1 MAAVGRGYGRGPG
14 KLRFRALLGVV
25 GDAVDQIPDARRE
38 ASTRYS
44 LRDHYLSG
52 LAMFFVQDPSL
63 LEFQRRMQDEAQRN
77 NVSTVFGIQQIPSDS
92 QLRDVLDQHSWEPL
106 ASVFRECVRRAQRS
120 KVLEQFQY
128 LGNRYL
134 MTLDGS
140 EYFRSE
146 ALECPG
152 CLRRERKDGTVEHY
166 HQILQPALVRPGLPQ
181 VLPLAPEFIR
191 RQDGAN
197 KQDCETNAGKRLIRK
212 IRQQYR
218 QLSII
223 ILGDSLYSTGPF
235 VRELE
240 LLRYSY
246 LLTAKPES
254 HKSLFQ
260 DIEGLRRGGRLDTLE
275 TLEAK
280 GQKYR
285 YEWVNGVPLGADP
298 KSPLVNF
305 VQLTISNAEGE
316 QTYCC
321 AWVTDIKLGKA
332 NIVEVVRGARARW
345 KIENEG
351 FNTLKNQ
358 GYHLEHNF
366 GHGKQYLSETFFLL
380 NLLAFLMHQIFQL
393 VDGLYQKAR
402 AAFSARQEYWSTI
415 RGVFRVL
422 LFDSWDQVL
431 ERLTGP
437 PTAAFPK

>member
-1 MAAVGRGYGRGPG
+1 VAAVGRGYGRGPG
-14 KLRFRALLGVV
+14 QLRFRALVEVFG
-25 GDAVDQIPDARRE
+25 GAVDQIPDSRRE

-44 LRDHYLSG
+44 LRDYYLSG
-52 LAMFFVQDPSL
+52 LAMFFLQDSSL
-63 LEFQRRMQDEAQRN
+63 LEFQRRIQDQTQRN
-77 NVSTVFGIQQIPSDS
+77 NLSSVFGVQQIPSDS
-92 QLRDVLDQHSWEPL
+92 QMREVVDQHSWEPL
-106 ASVFRECVRRAQRS
+106 RGVFREYLRRAQRS
-120 KVLEQFQY
+120 KVLEQFQF
-128 LGNRYL
+128 LGERYL
-134 MTLDGS
+134 VTLDGS

-152 CLRRERKDGTVEHY
+152 CLRCERKDGRVEHY

-191 RQDGAN
+191 AQDGAN

-212 IRQQYR
+212 IRQEYR
-218 QLSII
+218 QLSIT

-254 HKSLFQ
+254 HQSLFE
-260 DIEGLRRGGRLDTLE
+260 DIEGLRGGGRLETLQ

-280 GQKYR
+280 GQGHR

-298 KSPLVNF
+298 KSPLINF
-305 VQLTISNAEGE
+305 VQMTISNAEGK

-321 AWVTDIKLGKA
+321 SWVTDIELGRA

-366 GHGKQYLSETFFLL
+366 GHGKQYLSESFFLL

-393 VDGLYQKAR
+393 VDGLYQIAR
-402 AAFSARQEYWSTI
+402 ARFSARREYWNTI
-415 RGVFRVL
+415 RGSFQVL